1 MAQQITRI
9 PLKYWPILNKLS
21 SESVGNI
28 FKNILGWNENLN
40 EIEQIY
46 FDLVMTDIWKI
57 DKKAWDWNRGW
68 RPKNKPK
75 VIVNDKP
82 KVMINDKPKVS
93 SEVKPSTVQLS
104 TVQINTDKLKEE
116 IESENLNDFLP
127 HQELDKFIAHR
138 TEPFQR
144 WVMKWKQKREW
155 EKTRNLTKRMT
166 TWKNNYETNFWKI
179 KPKSTDPTSR
189 DYFEWYKQ
197 NIDWNEKFEDPLQP
211 WKMVTYS
218 QNNYQY
224 YLVNK
229 HWINKQEAIKIKDKF
244 LDI

>member
-9 PLKYWPILNKLS
+9 PLKYWPILNTIS
-21 SESVGNI
+21 DESVGKI
-28 FKNILGWNENLN
+28 FKNILGWSESLN
-40 EIEQIY
+40 ETEQIY
-46 FDLVMTDIWKI
+46 FDLIMVDINNIQLQVNIWSTQ
-57 DKKAWDWNRGW
+57 WYHWNKGW
-68 RPKNKPK
+68 RPKNNPPGDNLNNPPGDNLNNPK
-75 VIVNDKP
+75 YSIVKNNKDK
-82 KVMINDKPKVS
+82 I
-93 SEVKPSTVQLS
+93 
-104 TVQINTDKLKEE
+104 KED

-127 HQELDKFIAHR
+127 PQELDKFIAHR

-155 EKTRNLTKRMT
+155 EKTRDLKKRMT

-179 KPKSTDPTSR
+179 KPKSTDPTSK

-197 NIDWNEKFEDPLQP
+197 NIVWNEKFEDPLQP

-229 HWINKQEAIKIKDKF
+229 HWIDKQEAIKIKDKF